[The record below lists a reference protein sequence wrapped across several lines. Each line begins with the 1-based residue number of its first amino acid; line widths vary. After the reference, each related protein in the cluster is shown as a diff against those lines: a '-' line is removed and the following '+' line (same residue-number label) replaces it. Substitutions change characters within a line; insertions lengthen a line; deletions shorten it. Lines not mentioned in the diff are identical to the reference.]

1 MKELIL
7 IVALFMGVS
16 IAMGQEYRVVC
27 KRISGCP
34 VINGTC
40 PTCEIIARKKSA
52 SEKLDEKIDRM
63 IKEMEDEYKKEY
75 QPDISKRYAKPSGW
89 DAIRREINEALK
101 VRKDFDF

>member
-40 PTCEIIARKKSA
+40 PTCKIIAKKKSA
-52 SEKLDEKIDRM
+52 NEELDAEITRM
-63 IKEMEDEYKKEY
+63 IQEMKDEYKKKY

-89 DAIRREINEALK
+89 GVIRWEINEALR